1 MAGGAKMKGTFWTTP
16 EDEQLIFLRESGDT
30 LRQIADQIEGRSF
43 DGVNA
48 RLRILQRKKDGVR

>member
-1 MAGGAKMKGTFWTTP
+1 MRGAFWTTP
-16 EDEQLIFLRESGDT
+16 EDEQLIFLRKSGDT

-48 RLRILQRKKDGVR
+48 RLRILQREKDGVR

>member
-1 MAGGAKMKGTFWTTP
+1 MKGTFWTTP
-16 EDEQLIFLRESGDT
+16 EDQQLIHLRKAGDT

-48 RLRILQRKKDGVR
+48 RLRILQRGRGSVR